1 MPIPDLSREIAR
13 IFDAELTALLQGSR
27 RKELSDAR
35 GALCFIATRKMG
47 MSGVVVAKALNI
59 SRSGVL
65 VAARRGEE
73 IYAKFP
79 ELQTLTESNQPTHL
93 RPL

>member
-1 MPIPDLSREIAR
+1 MPLPELSREIAA
-13 IFDAELTALLQGSR
+13 IFAVELTALRQGSR
-27 RKELSDAR
+27 RKELIDAR

-47 MSGVVVAKALNI
+47 MSGGVVAKALTI

-79 ELQTLTESNQPTHL
+79 ELQKLVESSQPNHL